1 MVDWTA
7 SMSGPEGCSRLLKL
21 PPSNTLL
28 NADVGSS
35 VGLEIDEFDR
45 RNLLG
50 LLKVSTK
57 NVFSAEER
65 LATNLEILEKEEN

>member
-1 MVDWTA
+1 MRNALTQLKMV
-7 SMSGPEGCSRLLKL
+7 GQELEQILIII
-21 PPSNTLL
+21 PSF
-28 NADVGSS
+28 
-35 VGLEIDEFDR
+35 LEIDELDR